1 MDCAIIFL
9 AEQGI
14 MCDVIFCGEQNE
26 ADYLGIIAVAK
37 GSAKLK
43 QLST

>member
-1 MDCAIIFL
+1 
-9 AEQGI
+9 
-14 MCDVIFCGEQNE
+14 VTCGEQNE